1 MRTKIVTCMLA
12 GALVVAGAAC
22 GGDDD
27 SDQTTANQSDQSD
40 QSEGTTSGSEGSSA
54 EALVKTSDSDLG
66 QILTTADGMTVYG
79 FTTDTN
85 GELSCLDGCAS
96 AWPPVAVDSEQ
107 LPAGMDADVFSVISR
122 PDGTYQLKAG
132 DWPLYTFMGDTAAGQ
147 TNGQGTG
154 GTWFVVKPDGQ
165 LNQGDAAPA
174 GGDYSY

>member
-22 GGDDD
+22 GDDD
-27 SDQTTANQSDQSD
+27 SDQTTADQSS
-40 QSEGTTSGSEGSSA
+40 QSEGTTTTSEAATA
-54 EALVKTSDSDLG
+54 EAVVKTSDSDLG

-85 GELSCLDGCAS
+85 GQSSCVEGCAA
-96 AWPPVAVDSEQ
+96 AWPPVTVQSEE
-107 LPAGMDADVFSVISR
+107 LPAGMDAEVFSVTER
-122 PDGTYQLKAG
+122 PDGTYQLRAG

-165 LNQGDAAPA
+165 LNQGDAAA
-174 GGDYSY
+174 SGGDYSY

>member
-1 MRTKIVTCMLA
+1 VRTKIVTCMLA

-22 GGDDD
+22 GDDD
-27 SDQTTANQSDQSD
+27 SDQTTADQSDQSG
-40 QSEGTTSGSEGSSA
+40 SEGTTSGSEGSSA
-54 EALVKTSDSDLG
+54 EALVRTSDSDLG
-66 QILTTADGMTVYG
+66 EILTTADGMTVYG

-85 GELSCLDGCAS
+85 GESSCVDGCAD
-96 AWPPVAVDSEQ
+96 AWPPVAVDGEQ
-107 LPAGMDADVFSVISR
+107 LPAGMDADVFSVIER
-122 PDGTYQLKAG
+122 PDGSYQLKAG

-165 LNQGDAAPA
+165 LNQGDAATQP

>member
-22 GGDDD
+22 GDDD
-27 SDQTTANQSDQSD
+27 SSDQTTADQSDSD
-40 QSEGTTSGSEGSSA
+40 QSEGTTTTSEAAA
-54 EALVKTSDSDLG
+54 EAVVKTSDSDLG

-85 GELSCLDGCAS
+85 GESSCVDGCAS
-96 AWPPVAVDSEQ
+96 AWPPVTVQSEE
-107 LPAGMDADVFSVISR
+107 LPAGMDADVFGVTER

-165 LNQGDAAPA
+165 LNQGDAAA
-174 GGDYSY
+174 SGGDYSY

>member
-22 GGDDD
+22 GDDD
-27 SDQTTANQSDQSD
+27 SSDQTTADQSD
-40 QSEGTTSGSEGSSA
+40 QSPDTTSGGEGSSA

-85 GELSCLDGCAS
+85 GESSCVDGCAD
-96 AWPPVAVDSEQ
+96 AWPPVAVDGEQ
-107 LPAGMDADVFSVISR
+107 LPAGMDADVFSVIER
-122 PDGTYQLKAG
+122 PDGSYQLKAG

>member
-1 MRTKIVTCMLA
+1 MLA

-22 GGDDD
+22 GDDD
-27 SDQTTANQSDQSD
+27 SSDQTTADQSD
-40 QSEGTTSGSEGSSA
+40 SGQSEGTTTTSEATNA
-54 EALVKTSDSDLG
+54 EAVVKASDSDLG
-66 QILTTADGMTVYG
+66 QIITTADGMTVYG

-85 GELSCLDGCAS
+85 GQSSCVDGCAS
-96 AWPPVAVDSEQ
+96 AWPPVTVPSEE
-107 LPAGMDADVFSVISR
+107 LPAGMDADVFAVTER

-165 LNQGDAAPA
+165 LNQGDAAA
-174 GGDYSY
+174 SGGDYSY

>member
-22 GGDDD
+22 GDDD
-27 SDQTTANQSDQSD
+27 SSDQTTADQSD
-40 QSEGTTSGSEGSSA
+40 SGQSEGTTTTSEATNA
-54 EALVKTSDSDLG
+54 EAVVKASDSDLG
-66 QILTTADGMTVYG
+66 QIITTPDGMTVYG

-85 GELSCLDGCAS
+85 GQSSCVDGCAS
-96 AWPPVAVDSEQ
+96 AWPPVTVPSEE
-107 LPAGMDADVFSVISR
+107 LPAGMDADVFAVTER

-165 LNQGDAAPA
+165 LNQGDAAA
-174 GGDYSY
+174 SGGDYSY

>member
-1 MRTKIVTCMLA
+1 VRTKIVTCMLA

-22 GGDDD
+22 GDDD
-27 SDQTTANQSDQSD
+27 SDQTTADQSDQSG
-40 QSEGTTSGSEGSSA
+40 SEGTTSGSEGSSA
-54 EALVKTSDSDLG
+54 EALVRTSDSDLG
-66 QILTTADGMTVYG
+66 EILTTADGMTVYG

-85 GELSCLDGCAS
+85 GESSCVDGCAD
-96 AWPPVAVDSEQ
+96 AWPPVAVEGEQ
-107 LPAGMDADVFSVISR
+107 LPAGMDADVFSVIER
-122 PDGTYQLKAG
+122 PDGSYQLKAG

-165 LNQGDAAPA
+165 LNQGDAATQP

>member
-22 GGDDD
+22 GDDD
-27 SDQTTANQSDQSD
+27 SSDQTTADQSD
-40 QSEGTTSGSEGSSA
+40 SGQSEGTTTTSEATNA
-54 EALVKTSDSDLG
+54 EAVVKASDSDLG
-66 QILTTADGMTVYG
+66 QIITTADGMTVYG

-85 GELSCLDGCAS
+85 GQSSCVDGCAS
-96 AWPPVAVDSEQ
+96 AWPPVTVPSEE
-107 LPAGMDADVFSVISR
+107 LPAGMDADVFAVTER

-165 LNQGDAAPA
+165 LNQGDAAA
-174 GGDYSY
+174 SGGDYSY